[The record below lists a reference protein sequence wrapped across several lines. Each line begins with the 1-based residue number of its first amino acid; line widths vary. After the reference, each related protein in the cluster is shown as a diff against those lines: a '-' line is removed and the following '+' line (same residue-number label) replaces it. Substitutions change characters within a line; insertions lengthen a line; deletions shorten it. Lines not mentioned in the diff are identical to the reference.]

1 MGKNMMQGTSADIK
15 NKEMENRSA
24 GYEALGQIEEA
35 LEGEEYRTAFRLFRR
50 DITGILCREGI
61 LEVCSPYYHRNGK
74 IKEDKVAGELVG
86 VYEYYYSGN
95 DGFRSFRPRGKSFR
109 CGKRT
114 ASFLDSVKKFL
125 SLLLEN
131 MGQDPWEIFNNYMG
145 SEYFDLE
152 NYLDKAGVYGFPH
165 NRRSREVTKAALE
178 PYVKK
183 YYGVL
188 DAEPF
193 VDLYQTM
200 DRVYTTYGFPFAC
213 THAGWFFEG
222 YDSLY
227 RKVFDE
233 GAWTLRNLWEN
244 GLSDWLEKQME
255 PYPEIYPTYEEL
267 VTALQK
273 PEYEALLCRLF
284 PFRLTEDTLRAGCGI
299 ESDEWEEFTLKLA
312 KTLYF
317 MECGNGRK
325 NVPEKTVMDAA
336 VLMEEL
342 LKTVRHYMDS
352 ENMY

>member
-1 MGKNMMQGTSADIK
+1 MMQGTSADIK
-15 NKEMENRSA
+15 NKEMENRSS

-35 LEGEEYRTAFRLFRR
+35 LEGEEYRTAFRLLRR

-61 LEVCSPYYHRNGK
+61 LEVCNPYYHRNGK

-95 DGFRSFRPRGKSFR
+95 GGFRSFQPRGKSFR

-114 ASFLDSVKKFL
+114 ASFLESVKEFL
-125 SLLLEN
+125 NLLFEN
-131 MGQDPWEIFNNYMG
+131 LGQDPWEVFNNYMDND
-145 SEYFDLE
+145 YFDLE

-165 NRRSREVTKAALE
+165 NRRSREVTEAALE

-183 YYGVL
+183 YYGQL
-188 DAEPF
+188 DAEQF
-193 VDLYQTM
+193 VDFYQAM

-213 THAGWFFEG
+213 THAGWFYEG

-233 GAWTLRNLWEN
+233 GAWTLRDLWEHGTN
-244 GLSDWLEKQME
+244 EWLEKQMLT
-255 PYPEIYPTYEEL
+255 YPDINPSYEVL
-267 VTALQK
+267 VEALQK
-273 PEYEALLCRLF
+273 PQYESLLCRIF
-284 PFRLTEDTLRAGCGI
+284 PFRLTGDTLRPGCGM

-317 MECGNGRK
+317 AECCMGRK
-325 NVPEKTVMDAA
+325 NVTEEAVKDAA
-336 VLMEEL
+336 KAMCDVL
-342 LKTVRHYMDS
+342 KVIRYYMDS
-352 ENMY
+352 GKID